1 MFAGVW
7 TAQGSF
13 SMEGCIE
20 LAWLCGMVRSHNGPL
35 KTNPG
40 VVRTRPA
47 AAIPMENPYCTL

>member
-1 MFAGVW
+1 
-7 TAQGSF
+7 
-13 SMEGCIE
+13 MEGCIE